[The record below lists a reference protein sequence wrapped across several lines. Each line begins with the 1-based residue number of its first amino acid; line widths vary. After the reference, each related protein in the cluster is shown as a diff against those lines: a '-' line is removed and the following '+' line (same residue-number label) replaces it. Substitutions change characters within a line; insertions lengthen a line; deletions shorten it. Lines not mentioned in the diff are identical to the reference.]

1 MNTTWIKTFS
11 AFGLALATALAISA
25 FDASAQ
31 GVSLSS
37 AAPRLS
43 TQAATVTADPN
54 RIAEHLRAQGLAV
67 QVAKDNDGD
76 PLLRTRS
83 QGVTWNVYFYGCSN
97 GQNCNAVTFESTYQ
111 PSDRITLETLNSW
124 SLNKRY
130 AYAVRRADGINALR
144 MDVSMIG
151 GLNGEHWQETY
162 ALWERQL
169 GAFLRHIGY

>member
-1 MNTTWIKTFS
+1 MTFKS
-11 AFGLALATALAISA
+11 LAALGLVLASVLALPAL
-25 FDASAQ
+25 DASAQ

-43 TQAATVTADPN
+43 TQAAGVTADPN
-54 RIAEHLRAQGLAV
+54 QIADLLRSQGLAV
-67 QVAKDNDGD
+67 QIATDNQGD

-83 QGVTWNVYFYGCSN
+83 QGVTWNVYFYGCTN
-97 GQNCNAVTFESTYQ
+97 GQSCTAITFESTYQ
-111 PSDRITLETLNSW
+111 PSASITPETLNSW

-144 MDVSMIG
+144 MDVLMVG
-151 GLNGEHWQETY
+151 GINGELWQETHN
-162 ALWERQL
+162 LWERQL